1 MGVQVSYTS
10 GCRAETKVVTR
21 LVKHLLLALG
31 AMFVQQTFVSIGRA
45 LPAVIAPA
53 IIADLLI
60 DPAWIGIYFGLTAL
74 AALFAQLGCGG
85 FIVRHGA
92 LRMSQVSLGILLLG
106 SALATLGTPLMLV
119 VSAILCGCGGAIS
132 TPASSHLLGR
142 CSPPRHLPLVF
153 SIKQTAVPVGMLL
166 CGVLGPQLTQ
176 WMGWRGTMLLSAG
189 ACAVFVLMLQPLRRV
204 FDDDRMPGHAVRL
217 SDFRENLTSVLR
229 APRLRALSLACL
241 AFNGLQSVIMA
252 YFVVFLTTIGY
263 TPVAAGLV
271 FSAAVMVA
279 VPGRIVWGWLG
290 SGHVSLRLLMAAL
303 AFGMGGGVALLGLC
317 SAGWPTLLVG
327 VIAGVV
333 SATALSWH
341 GVLLSE
347 AARAAPEGKR
357 GAVTGG
363 VLSFGQVGALAEPL
377 MFSALLGLTGS
388 YGLGFIVCGIPAL
401 LVGLTLMRQGKSG
414 HDDQRHHP

>member
-1 MGVQVSYTS
+1 
-10 GCRAETKVVTR
+10 
-21 LVKHLLLALG
+21 
-31 AMFVQQTFVSIGRA
+31 MFVQQTLVSIGRS

-60 DPAWIGIYFGLTAL
+60 DPAWIGIYFGLTAF
-74 AALFAQLGCGG
+74 AALLAQLGCGG
-85 FIVRHGA
+85 FIVRYGA
-92 LRMSQVSLGILLLG
+92 LRMSQVSLGILSVG
-106 SALATLGTPLMLV
+106 IALATLGTPFMLV
-119 VSAILCGCGGAIS
+119 CSAILCGCGGAIS

-142 CSPPRHLPLVF
+142 CSPPRQLPLVF

-166 CGVLGPQLTQ
+166 CGLLAPHLTQ
-176 WMGWRGTMLLSAG
+176 WMGWRGTMLLSAAG
-189 ACAVFVLMLQPLRRV
+189 CAAFVLMLQPLRRV
-204 FDDDRMPGHAVRL
+204 FDDDRIPAHAVRL
-217 SDFRENLTSVLR
+217 SDFRENLTAVLHV
-229 APRLRALSLACL
+229 PRLRTLSFACL
-241 AFNGLQSVIMA
+241 AFNGLQSVITA
-252 YFVVFLTTIGY
+252 YFVVYLTTIGY
-263 TPVAAGLV
+263 TPVAAGFV

-290 SGHVSLRLLMAAL
+290 SGHVPLRLLMAGL
-303 AFGMGGGVALLGLC
+303 AFGMGASVGLLGLS

-327 VIAGVV
+327 VVAGVL

-341 GVLLSE
+341 GILLSE

-363 VLSFGQVGALAEPL
+363 VLSVGQVGALAEPL

-401 LVGLTLMRQGKSG
+401 LVGVTLLRQGDTGASRTATSSLINPEPQERKT
-414 HDDQRHHP
+414 PP